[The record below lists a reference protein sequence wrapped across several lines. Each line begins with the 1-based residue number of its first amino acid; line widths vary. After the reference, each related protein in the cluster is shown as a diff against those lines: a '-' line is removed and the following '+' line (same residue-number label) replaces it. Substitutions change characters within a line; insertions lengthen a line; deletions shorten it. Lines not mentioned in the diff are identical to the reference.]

1 MTLEEPGPRE
11 ALATDVAL
19 AGQGV
24 GPDVHLEGG
33 EGGVALGAVFAAE
46 ALLDLVG
53 AVELL
58 VLGVARLGREGLLAL
73 QAVERLS

>member
-1 MTLEEPGPRE
+1 MGSHMALKEPGPGER
-11 ALATDVAL
+11 LAADVAL

-24 GPDVHLEGG
+24 RPDVHLEGG
-33 EGGVALGAVFAAE
+33 ERGIALLAVLAAE

-58 VLGVARLGREGLLAL
+58 VLGIA
-73 QAVERLS
+73 